1 MHQVFSFDIRP
12 PRIYN
17 GASKINQDAHGGFM
31 NRKLSKYLISLAAV
45 CALLF
50 VSFHLLKNKT
60 AENIASYENLAAENT
75 QSSQSVQNEQS
86 PELVILEPEINPEP
100 ISESVPEIVAETVQE
115 IIAES
120 APDENPQ
127 TENPPDQG
135 IDENG
140 SYTSKDEVALYIHT
154 YGHLPKNYI
163 TKKQAEAEGW
173 TSGDAVSSF
182 APGKCIGG
190 DRFGNYEGLLP
201 KKKGR
206 TYTECDIDAY
216 GRKSRG
222 SRRIVFSNDGLIYYT
237 GDHYKSFELLYGE
250 E

>member
-1 MHQVFSFDIRP
+1 
-12 PRIYN
+12 
-17 GASKINQDAHGGFM
+17 M

-50 VSFHLLKNKT
+50 VGFHLLKNK
-60 AENIASYENLAAENT
+60 AAGNIASYENLAVENT
-75 QSSQSVQNEQS
+75 QSVQNEQN
-86 PELVILEPEINPEP
+86 PGLIILEPEINPEP
-100 ISESVPEIVAETVQE
+100 ISETVPEILEETAPE
-115 IIAES
+115 IISETAPDS
-120 APDENPQ
+120 TLQNVPDENPQ
-127 TENPPDQG
+127 TENPPGQI

-163 TKKQAEAEGW
+163 TKRQAEAEGW
-173 TSGDAVSSF
+173 SAGDAVSAF
-182 APGKCIGG
+182 APGKSIGG

>member
-1 MHQVFSFDIRP
+1 
-12 PRIYN
+12 
-17 GASKINQDAHGGFM
+17 M

-45 CALLF
+45 CALIFIAFL
-50 VSFHLLKNKT
+50 SFKNK
-60 AENIASYENLAAENT
+60 AAENNSPKDT
-75 QSSQSVQNEQS
+75 QSVENIQNPGLIILDPDEEAPQDSQNQAQDPVA
-86 PELVILEPEINPEP
+86 PEE
-100 ISESVPEIVAETVQE
+100 A
-115 IIAES
+115 AES
-120 APDENPQ
+120 MDDAQ
-127 TENPPDQG
+127 AYQSI
-135 IDENG
+135 IDEDG
-140 SYTSKDEVALYIHT
+140 TYTTKDEVALYIHT
-154 YGHLPKNYI
+154 YGRLPKNYI

-222 SRRIVFSNDGLIYYT
+222 SRRIVFSNDGFIYYT
-237 GDHYKSFELLYGE
+237 GDHYKSFELLYAP
-250 E
+250 

>member
-1 MHQVFSFDIRP
+1 
-12 PRIYN
+12 
-17 GASKINQDAHGGFM
+17 M

-50 VSFHLLKNKT
+50 VSFHLLKNKSS
-60 AENIASYENLAAENT
+60 ENIASYENQAVENT
-75 QSSQSVQNEQS
+75 QAVQNEQS

-100 ISESVPEIVAETVQE
+100 ISETVPEILEETAPE
-115 IIAES
+115 IVSELGLDS
-120 APDENPQ
+120 TLQNVPDENPQ

-140 SYTSKDEVALYIHT
+140 SYTTKDEVALYIHT

-163 TKKQAEAEGW
+163 TKRQAEAEGW
-173 TSGDAVSSF
+173 SSGDAVSAF
-182 APGKCIGG
+182 APGKSIGG

>member
-1 MHQVFSFDIRP
+1 MHTVFSFDIRP
-12 PRIYN
+12 SRIYN

-60 AENIASYENLAAENT
+60 AENNSPNDTQIVENI
-75 QSSQSVQNEQS
+75 QN
-86 PELVILEPEINPEP
+86 PGLIILEPDEEVPQDFQTQVQAPTTPEEP
-100 ISESVPEIVAETVQE
+100 
-115 IIAES
+115 AES
-120 APDENPQ
+120 TDAAQ
-127 TENPPDQG
+127 AYQSV
-135 IDENG
+135 IDEDG

>member
-1 MHQVFSFDIRP
+1 MHAVFSFDIRP
-12 PRIYN
+12 SRIYN

-60 AENIASYENLAAENT
+60 AENIASYENLAVENA
-75 QSSQSVQNEQS
+75 QGEQNEQS

-100 ISESVPEIVAETVQE
+100 ISEIVSETVPE
-115 IIAES
+115 
-120 APDENPQ
+120 ENTQ
-127 TENPPDQG
+127 VENPPSQT
-135 IDENG
+135 IDEDG